1 MATIRIKW
9 IVLEY
14 LFSNYIKPFLGK
26 FPLIL
31 LIGISIS
38 SGKDKSKS
46 IQLSNG
52 VEIIEIKPGSMIK
65 LNGKEGRFTGFDFQ
79 KKAAEFSILGSDQI
93 KYYNLEEIKKIQ
105 LLKGDWVLTNIMSQG
120 KIGFNKGLG
129 ISKILSFFS
138 VYFIY
143 DRENNDRV
151 EITSTERKY
160 ISTLMITPIIG
171 TVFGGAWGLISP
183 KPVYELPISLNER
196 TWQILH

>member
-143 DRENNDRV
+143 DRENNERV

-160 ISTLMITPIIG
+160 ISTLIITPFIG
-171 TVFGGAWGLISP
+171 GGIGAILGSINPIPTYDFLI
-183 KPVYELPISLNER
+183 PINKSA
-196 TWQILH
+196 WQILR

>member
-1 MATIRIKW
+1 MATIRTKW

-14 LFSNYIKPFLGK
+14 LFNNHIKLFLGK

-31 LIGISIS
+31 LVGISIS

-46 IQLSNG
+46 LQLSNG

-65 LNGKEGRFTGFDFQ
+65 LNGKEGRLTGFDFQ
-79 KKAAEFSILGSDQI
+79 KKAAEFSILDSDQI
-93 KYYNLEEIKKIQ
+93 KYYNFKEIKKIQ
-105 LLKGDWVLTNIMSQG
+105 LPKGDWVLTNIMIQG
-120 KIGFNKGLG
+120 KIGFKKGLD
-129 ISKILSFFS
+129 ISKIISLFS

-151 EITSTERKY
+151 EITSMEKKY
-160 ISTLMITPIIG
+160 ISTLMITPVIG
-171 TVFGGAWGLISP
+171 AVIGGALGLISP